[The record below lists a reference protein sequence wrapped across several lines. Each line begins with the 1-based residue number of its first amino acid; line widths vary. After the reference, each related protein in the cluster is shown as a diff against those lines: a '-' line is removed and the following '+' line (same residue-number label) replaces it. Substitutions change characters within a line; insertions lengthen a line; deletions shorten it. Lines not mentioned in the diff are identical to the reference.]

1 MNIITRVKNENFTVI
16 SNFFLKD
23 KSLSIKAKGF
33 LAVVMGLPD
42 DWEFS
47 ISGICSILKEGK
59 TAVYN
64 TIDELKQCG
73 YCKVTTCRD
82 ERGRIVGND
91 YAFYEQPY
99 NDMPHT
105 ENPYTEKPNMDNQPQ
120 LNTDIDKA
128 LKEVNKESIAK
139 DADTFADEMYN
150 LYPTKCP
157 KRNKYLGKSHKDKAK
172 IKALLKLYSMEEIE
186 KVLRYEVETKFG
198 ISYMKDFGTFLN
210 NFPDPS
216 QIEFTPTDNDTETDK
231 TFFNGVEYR

>member
-1 MNIITRVKNENFTVI
+1 MLCPNLWLYTKWLLFDILKRLVEKELIEQQECIINGVKFCRYKANVPNFIGSEESALGGSEESALLNSSYTV
-16 SNFFLKD
+16 K
-23 KSLSIKAKGF
+23 
-33 LAVVMGLPD
+33 
-42 DWEFS
+42 E
-47 ISGICSILKEGK
+47 LKEG
-59 TAVYN
+59 
-64 TIDELKQCG
+64 I
-73 YCKVTTCRD
+73 
-82 ERGRIVGND
+82 
-91 YAFYEQPY
+91 
-99 NDMPHT
+99 
-105 ENPYTEKPNMDNQPQ
+105 
-120 LNTDIDKA
+120 
-128 LKEVNKESIAK
+128 KESIAK

-216 QIEFTPTDNDTETDK
+216 QIEFTPTDNDTGTDK